1 MKISRQHTLI
11 QLHIYVNVF
20 PQKINKQE
28 LIVRYSKTLPSFHI
42 QLNSFHNFV
51 SELTKLT

>member
-11 QLHIYVNVF
+11 QLHIYVIVF

-28 LIVRYSKTLPSFHI
+28 LIVKYSKT
-42 QLNSFHNFV
+42 
-51 SELTKLT
+51 

>member
-28 LIVRYSKTLPSFHI
+28 LIVKYSKT
-42 QLNSFHNFV
+42 
-51 SELTKLT
+51 